1 MTRAAF
7 TNPLPLYGDAGTI
20 AAMKFP
26 ILSCATIL
34 TLALGALNAVYAGSA
49 TWNNNP
55 TSGDWNNA
63 ANWMPATVP
72 NGAHNIA
79 TFDVSNVTD
88 VSVQASD
95 ILKGMTFHPHA
106 SPFTISIGSVE
117 VGSLTL
123 GSAGI
128 VNNSGTTQNL
138 LIAGLST
145 DLGESNVYRH
155 RHSGQRNGNHK

>member
-1 MTRAAF
+1 
-7 TNPLPLYGDAGTI
+7 
-20 AAMKFP
+20 MKFP

-55 TSGDWNNA
+55 TSGAWNNA
-63 ANWMPATVP
+63 ANWLPAPVP
-72 NGAHNIA
+72 NAAHDTA

-95 ILKGMTFHPHA
+95 ILKGMTFHPLA
-106 SPFTISIGSVE
+106 SPFTISIGGSVA

-145 DLGESNVYRH
+145 DLQASLTFIGTATA
-155 RHSGQRNGNHK
+155 GNG